1 MFSRPL
7 IVPVL
12 AGLASWALFAPAK
25 AASLEIK
32 NAAANVVI
40 IPEARS
46 DVSVEVVGGDKR
58 LALKQTQLAGKLV
71 LDGGIHTV
79 QCTSR
84 VKLVINDWNLTRLWA
99 SGVGSLDRSSLP
111 KIIAR
116 VPLDADVSAS
126 GAVFGSIGRTHSLSL
141 GHTGCGDWMV
151 ANVDTTLN
159 LSQAG
164 SGDTQIGTVG
174 AAKVQIAGSGDVSL
188 VSAAK
193 GLGIEIAGSGDVA
206 AQTVDGPLKIEV
218 AGSGDVDIQGGV
230 VSGLAVSIAGSGNV
244 HFGGTA
250 ASGDLNIAGSGDISV
265 HKVTGA
271 LSRSVMGSGEIS
283 IGE

>member
-40 IPEARS
+40 IPEARR

-58 LALKQTQLAGKLV
+58 LVLKQTHLADKVV

-79 QCTSR
+79 QCTNK
-84 VKLVINDWNLTRLWA
+84 VKLVINDWSAARFWV
-99 SGVGSLDRSSLP
+99 SGMGSFDRASLP

-116 VPLDADVSAS
+116 VPLDAEVSAS

-141 GHTGCGDWMV
+141 GHTGCGDWTV
-151 ANVDTTLN
+151 ANVETTLN

-174 AAKVQIAGSGDVSL
+174 SAKVEIAGSGDVSL

-206 AQTVDGPLKIEV
+206 AQTIDGPLKIEV
-218 AGSGDVDIQGGV
+218 AGSGDVDIQGG
-230 VSGLAVSIAGSGNV
+230 AVGALDISIAGSGDV
-244 HFGGTA
+244 SFGGTA
-250 ASGDLNIAGSGDISV
+250 ASGALNIAGSGDISV

-271 LSRSVMGSGEIS
+271 VSRSVMGSGEIS

>member
-7 IVPVL
+7 IIPVL
-12 AGLASWALFAPAK
+12 AGLASWALFSPAK

-46 DVSVEVVGGDKR
+46 DVSVEVIGGDKR
-58 LALKQTQLAGKLV
+58 LSLKQTQLAGRVV

-84 VKLVINDWNLTRLWA
+84 VKLVINDGSPNRFWA
-99 SGVGSLDRSSLP
+99 SGIGSFNRSSLP
-111 KIIAR
+111 KIIAH
-116 VPLDADVSAS
+116 VPLDADISAS
-126 GAVFGSIGRTHSLSL
+126 GAVFGSIGRSQGLSL
-141 GHTGCGDWMV
+141 QHTGCGDWMV
-151 ANVDTTLN
+151 ANVEGALN

-174 AAKVQIAGSGDVSL
+174 SAKVEIAGSGDVSL

-193 GLGIEIAGSGDVA
+193 GLRIEIAGSGDVA
-206 AQTVDGPLKIEV
+206 AQRIDGPLKIEV
-218 AGSGDVDIQGGV
+218 AGSGNVDIQGGV
-230 VSGLAVSIAGSGNV
+230 VSGLDVSVAGSGNV

-265 HKVTGA
+265 HKITGA
-271 LSRSVMGSGEIS
+271 VSRAIMGSGDIS